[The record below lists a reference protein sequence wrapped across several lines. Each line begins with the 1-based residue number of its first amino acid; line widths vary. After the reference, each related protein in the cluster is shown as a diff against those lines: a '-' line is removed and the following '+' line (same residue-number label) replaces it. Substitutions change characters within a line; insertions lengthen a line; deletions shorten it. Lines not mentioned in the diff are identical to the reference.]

1 MALALDI
8 FIYLNV
14 GCIIVCAYLAARKAG
29 LPHPDQWPPPLF
41 WLLIAG
47 GLVSLHCWILPAFV
61 YWVYWRN
68 KTATLRSQARIYG
81 VAPEWRTKCL
91 TGAAA
96 LRVEAKRLR
105 NFNDYDGATFA
116 ETEADS
122 LDKLAAMWAE
132 EKPPEK
138 LPTR

>member
-14 GCIIVCAYLAARKAG
+14 GCIIVCAYLTARQAG
-29 LPHPDQWPPPLF
+29 VPHPDQWPTPLF

-68 KTATLRSQARIYG
+68 KTATLRSQARMHQ
-81 VAPEWRTKCL
+81 VAPERRFQCRSQATM
-91 TGAAA
+91 

-105 NFNDYDGATFA
+105 NFNNYAGATAA
-116 ETEADS
+116 ETEAET
-122 LDKLAAMWAE
+122 LDKLAALWAE

>member
-1 MALALDI
+1 MAQALDL
-8 FIYLNV
+8 FIYLNL
-14 GCIIVCAYLAARKAG
+14 GCIIACAYLAARHGG
-29 LPHPDQWPPPLF
+29 LPHPDYWPAPLRLAF
-41 WLLIAG
+41 LVAG
-47 GLVSLHCWILPAFV
+47 FATFPLWILPAFA

-68 KTATLRSQARIYG
+68 KTATLRSQARIQQL
-81 VAPEWRTKCL
+81 APDIRAKCL
-91 TGAAA
+91 ADAAS

-105 NFNDYDGATFA
+105 NFNDYDGATYA